1 MFFMNKKNAYNF
13 KVRVYFSDMELNNP
27 PFEEFIDV
35 VAVLRDSSDF
45 IIHKKDE
52 VWKASISSVKKIEIV
67 M

>member
-1 MFFMNKKNAYNF
+1 MFFMNKKNDYNF

>member
-1 MFFMNKKNAYNF
+1 MFFMNKKKAYNF
-13 KVRVYFSDMELNNP
+13 KVRVYFNDMELNDP

-35 VAVLRDSSDF
+35 VAVLRDISDF

-52 VWKASISSVKKIEIV
+52 VWKASINSVKKIEIV